1 MYAEFSDKNITNWLN
16 FFCNFVN
23 KEDEKTIRVFVK
35 KHSFTSK
42 LATNRALYNKYW
54 K

>member
-1 MYAEFSDKNITNWLN
+1 MYAEFSDRNITNWLS
-16 FFCNFVN
+16 FFCKFIN
-23 KEDEKTIRVFVK
+23 KEDEKTIRTFIK
-35 KHSFTSK
+35 KHSFSSK